1 MKYESSRLRALATSS
16 QRLNKMLL
24 LLTSLALLLVSM
36 SYWAVGRVFEEES
49 DKVDFHFARLIE
61 SIHEHESFLKLA
73 AQGYSRAHQNV
84 VTHVQPFSSKLIML
98 GDDEEVYQ
106 VKGLA
111 MSIPFTLAKRNEYS
125 DEAMRGALSWGVQL
139 TDFYSSFWASSFYSS
154 PQLFMFSPSPQFNVA
169 IPGVGSSRR
178 QLQERLMPRMN
189 GYELAARLREL
200 NSSIPIIGATANAML
215 EEADRCRAAGMNQCL
230 IKPFSMRALY
240 TCLLA
245 YKRNADEAL

>member
-61 SIHEHESFLKLA
+61 SIHEHESFLKQA

-84 VTHVQPFSSKLIML
+84 VTYVQPFSSKLIML

-125 DEAMRGALSWGVQL
+125 DDAMSGALSWGCNSL
-139 TDFYSSFWASSFYSS
+139 TSTVHSGRAHFTHRRSCSCSLLRHNSMSPFPAWAVHAANSCWRKVI
-154 PQLFMFSPSPQFNVA
+154 FS
-169 IPGVGSSRR
+169 R
-178 QLQERLMPRMN
+178 
-189 GYELAARLREL
+189 
-200 NSSIPIIGATANAML
+200 
-215 EEADRCRAAGMNQCL
+215 
-230 IKPFSMRALY
+230 
-240 TCLLA
+240 
-245 YKRNADEAL
+245 

>member
-61 SIHEHESFLKLA
+61 SIHEHESFLKQA

-84 VTHVQPFSSKLIML
+84 VTYVQPFSSKLIML

-125 DEAMRGALSWGVQL
+125 DEAMRGTLSWGGATHRLLQHILGEFVLLIAAAVHVLAFTTIQCRH
-139 TDFYSSFWASSFYSS
+139 
-154 PQLFMFSPSPQFNVA
+154 
-169 IPGVGSSRR
+169 SRR
-178 QLQERLMPRMN
+178 GQFTPP
-189 GYELAARLREL
+189 A
-200 NSSIPIIGATANAML
+200 P
-215 EEADRCRAAGMNQCL
+215 AGE
-230 IKPFSMRALY
+230 K
-240 TCLLA
+240 
-245 YKRNADEAL
+245 